1 MRRMFVV
8 AAVAAVVMPMW
19 AASALAAPSVIATP
33 GAAQSPAVAVGSDGS
48 AIVAWAN
55 TMASPNTVQWCVLP
69 GGGGACSKTG
79 DLQPADSAQYVHG
92 VQVLNEGSSIVI
104 LADVFGASD
113 AGGFVGTDYENVQE
127 WQSTDG
133 GQSFNAINGGKAV
146 ASGDPSNDTF
156 ALNAVALPGGNAL
169 GVGFDT
175 ASADPTFHALSLT
188 APTSCGRAAD
198 ACPDGYA
205 TLEPS
210 TNPDTISN
218 PPDGANFAA
227 NSDGVLG
234 IYFTN
239 FTTGPFG
246 CSNAQTTPFGTA
258 FVFGD
263 GLQSPSNNYNVS
275 PGQPNTAWRVA
286 ATQADCNV
294 DYPAV
299 GGGPSGFGV
308 IEDNTL
314 TKQTMYHHY
323 DGISNSFDTKPVVV
337 SNTGEQQ
344 PSVSQD
350 GAGGVYAVYL
360 NDGIGGP
367 VTVAYSYN
375 GGTTWSGPNAI
386 AADPAGAIAGLTSN
400 VNATGQGW
408 ATWVENGSVFAEPF
422 TAADSVIPAQ
432 PVTLTTSQ
440 TAGTAT
446 GASISIPEGTVGETD
461 TATLAGADASGAS
474 GTVTYT
480 LYGSPSC
487 TASSAIAA
495 STKPV
500 SGGVAAASTPVS
512 QLLAPGKYYWRAVYS
527 GNAGNAQG
535 AKGNLP
541 ASTACGSEE
550 LAIGVPNTVAA
561 NATSNGKTVII
572 SVSCATFPCTVTLT
586 LTASE
591 TVTVKADAQ
600 VAKKTKAKAKAK
612 AKKKKKT
619 ITLGKATFK
628 LKKKGKVALKLSKA
642 GRSYLAK
649 RKGKVKLNLAVSQR
663 IGAHAVVSKHTLTV
677 KVSHPKKKKK
687 K

>member
-1 MRRMFVV
+1 MSVV
-8 AAVAAVVMPMW
+8 AAAVVGVMLMW
-19 AASALAAPSVIATP
+19 AASALAAPSVIAVP

-55 TMASPNTVQWCVLP
+55 TSASPNTVQWCVLSA
-69 GGGGACSKTG
+69 GGSACSTTG
-79 DLQPADSAQYVHG
+79 SLQPVDGAQHVHG

-113 AGGFVGTDYENVQE
+113 GGGSVGTDYENVQE

-133 GQSFNAINGGKAV
+133 GQSFNATNGGKAV
-146 ASGDPSNDTF
+146 ASGDPSTDTF
-156 ALNAVALPGGNAL
+156 ALNAVTLPGGSAI

-188 APTSCGRAAD
+188 TPTSCGRAAG
-198 ACPDGYA
+198 ACPEGYA
-205 TLEPS
+205 TLEPA

-227 NSDGVLG
+227 NDDGVLG
-234 IYFTN
+234 VYFTN

-263 GLQSPSNNYNVS
+263 GLQSLSNNYNVS
-275 PGQPNTAWRVA
+275 PGQPNSAWRVA

-308 IEDNTL
+308 IEDDTL
-314 TKQTMYHHY
+314 TKQTIYHHY
-323 DGISNSFDTKPVVV
+323 DGITNSFDSKPAVV

-360 NDGIGGP
+360 KGGIGGP
-367 VTVAYSYN
+367 VAVAYSYD

-386 AADPAGAIAGLTSN
+386 AADPAGAIAGLISN
-400 VNATGQGW
+400 VNASGQGW

-422 TAADSVIPAQ
+422 TAADSVVPEQ

-440 TAGTAT
+440 TAGTTT
-446 GASISIPEGTVGETD
+446 GASISVPEGTVGETD
-461 TATLAGADASGAS
+461 TATLAGADASGAN
-474 GTVTYT
+474 GTMTYT
-480 LYGSPSC
+480 LYRSAAC
-487 TASSAIAA
+487 TAASAIAA

-500 SGGVAAASTPVS
+500 LGGVAAASAPVS

-527 GNAGNAQG
+527 GNAGSIQG
-535 AKGNLP
+535 AKANLP
-541 ASTACGSEE
+541 ASTDCGSEE
-550 LAIGVPNTVAA
+550 LAIGVPNTVGAS
-561 NATSNGKTVII
+561 ATSNGTTVNLT
-572 SVSCATFPCTVTLT
+572 VSCATFPCTVTLT
-586 LTASE
+586 LTANE
-591 TVTVKADAQ
+591 TIVVKANARI
-600 VAKKTKAKAKAK
+600 AEKKTKGKT
-612 AKKKKKT
+612 KKIKKT
-619 ITLGKATFK
+619 VTLGKATFK
-628 LKKKGKVALKLSKA
+628 LKKKGQVALKLSKA
-642 GRSYLAK
+642 GRSYLAN
-649 RKGKVKLNLAVSQR
+649 RKGKVKLNLAVSQK